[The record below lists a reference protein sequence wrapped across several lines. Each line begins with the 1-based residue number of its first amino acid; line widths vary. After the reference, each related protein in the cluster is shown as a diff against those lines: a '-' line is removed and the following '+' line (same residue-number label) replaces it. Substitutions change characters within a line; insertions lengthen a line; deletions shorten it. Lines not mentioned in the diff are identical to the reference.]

1 MSYILTYKG
10 IHFDPMDFNPKD
22 IHLEDIAHSLSLLC
36 RANGHMIHFYSV
48 LQHSLNCA
56 YEAIRRKDSK
66 IIILGCLL
74 HDGSE
79 AYLSDVVRPL
89 KKDMREYL
97 KIEQQVQD
105 AIFDKFVGPLTIEE
119 RKEIFSIDD
128 SMLAYEFKH
137 LMKEGIDDSYEEL
150 KSTPELSFIDP
161 TLIEEEFLW
170 LYYKIFGGEE
180 KC

>member
-1 MSYILTYKG
+1 
-10 IHFDPMDFNPKD
+10 
-22 IHLEDIAHSLSLLC
+22 
-36 RANGHMIHFYSV
+36 
-48 LQHSLNCA
+48 
-56 YEAIRRKDSK
+56 
-66 IIILGCLL
+66 
-74 HDGSE
+74 
-79 AYLSDVVRPL
+79 
-89 KKDMREYL
+89 MREYL